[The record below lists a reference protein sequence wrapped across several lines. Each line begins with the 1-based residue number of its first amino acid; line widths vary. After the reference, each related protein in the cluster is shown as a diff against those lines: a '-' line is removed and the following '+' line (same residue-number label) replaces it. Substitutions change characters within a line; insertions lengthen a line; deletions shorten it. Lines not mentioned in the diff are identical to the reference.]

1 MNFIENKSLGFNSNA
16 VVAIN
21 FYGENNV
28 STKYNSIRNEFLSSP
43 YILNV
48 SRHSANVVG
57 GLGNGWT
64 TTQDIN
70 GNEIST
76 SCYTMN
82 VDADFSN
89 TYGMKLA
96 AGRFFSKDFPTDTT
110 KAVIVNEAA
119 VRTFGWKSL
128 KMQSVKDLTRGKTP
142 GTWWAWLRIL
152 ILKRCINL
160 WKR

>member
-1 MNFIENKSLGFNSNA
+1 MHSLQWKLIGKALVVVQFTITIALVASILIISKQMNFIENKSLGFNSNA
-16 VVAIN
+16 VVDIN
-21 FYGENNV
+21 FYGDNNV
-28 STKYNSIRNEFLSSP
+28 ATKYSSIRNEFLSSP

-48 SRHSANVVG
+48 SQHSANVVG

-82 VDADFSN
+82 VDADYFN

-96 AGRFFSKDFPTDTT
+96 AGRFFSKDFPTDST
-110 KAVIVNEAA
+110 KAIIVNEAA
-119 VRTFGWKSL
+119 VKTFGWKN
-128 KMQSVKDLTRGKTP
+128 
-142 GTWWAWLRIL
+142 A
-152 ILKRCINL
+152 
-160 WKR
+160 